1 MQVWNPPEMNQ
12 AHSQLPTYSMVPL
25 EKTPSCWKL
34 YNLLD
39 IIEHRS
45 VVESESFDKLVS
57 IFLNVLGSTLSY
69 SMYSVLGT

>member
-1 MQVWNPPEMNQ
+1 
-12 AHSQLPTYSMVPL
+12 
-25 EKTPSCWKL
+25 
-34 YNLLD
+34 LLKIPQPND